1 MEKAKLGVSQLFA
14 LICLFEFG
22 SAIVVGLGMQAKQ
35 DAWLAILI
43 GMIGGMALFAVYNS
57 LFRLHPEIPLTGYIP
72 KIVGVW
78 IGYPLSVAYILYFM
92 YIAARVLRDLG
103 ALLLTSKLDRTP
115 MSVINLMII
124 LIVIYAIVLG
134 IETLGRAGEF
144 FLAVMILC
152 LVAGAVSAFASG
164 IIHPENLAPVLENG
178 WKLVLTTAFPLT
190 LTFPFGE
197 MIVFTMLLPYLNQ
210 PARSAKTG
218 MTALLSCGLIL
229 GFIRAVDIS
238 VLGLQKAGTSLFPLL
253 ETLSKVNIGNV
264 IQRLDAIVI
273 MILVIGG
280 FFKIAVFTYA
290 AALGISHTFKLRN
303 RSLLAIFVGL
313 AVWVASLF
321 IARNV
326 LEHLET
332 GLSIVP
338 FYLHLPLQA
347 GIPVLLLV
355 LAWIRTKM
363 GMR

>member
-1 MEKAKLGVSQLFA
+1 MEKAKLGASQLFA

-43 GMIGGMALFAVYNS
+43 GMSGGIALFAVYNG
-57 LFRLHPEIPLTGYIP
+57 LFRLHPGLPLTGYIP

-78 IGYPLSVAYILYFM
+78 IGYPLSIAYILYFI

-115 MSVINLMII
+115 MSVINLLIV

-134 IETLGRAGEF
+134 IEVLGRAGEV
-144 FLAVMILC
+144 FLAVMILG
-152 LVAGAVSAFASG
+152 LAAGAVAVFASG
-164 IIHPENLAPVLENG
+164 IIHPDNLTPVLENG
-178 WKLVLTTAFPLT
+178 WKPVLATAFPLT

-210 PARSAKTG
+210 PAKSTKTG
-218 MTALLSCGLIL
+218 MIAMLSCGLIL
-229 GFIRAVDIS
+229 SFIRAIDIS
-238 VLGLQKAGTSLFPLL
+238 VLGLPKAGTSLFPLL
-253 ETLSKVNIGNV
+253 ETLSRVNIGDV

-290 AALGISHTFKLRN
+290 AALGISHTFRIRN
-303 RSLLAIFVGL
+303 RSLISILVGFAIWLV
-313 AVWVASLF
+313 SLF

-326 LEHLET
+326 VEHLEV
-332 GLSIVP
+332 GLSFVP
-338 FYLHLPLQA
+338 LYLHLPLQA
-347 GIPVLLLV
+347 AIPVLLLIF
-355 LAWIRTKM
+355 AWIRAKAGTE
-363 GMR
+363 